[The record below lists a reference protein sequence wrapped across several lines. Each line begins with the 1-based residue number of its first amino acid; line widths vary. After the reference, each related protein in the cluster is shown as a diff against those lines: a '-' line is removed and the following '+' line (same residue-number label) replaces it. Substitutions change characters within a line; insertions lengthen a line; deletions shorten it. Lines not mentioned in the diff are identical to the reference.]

1 VSHAT
6 TPPDS
11 DDERSSGP
19 HPILNDQPSYEDNET
34 PYDENDIPLPLP
46 QVEVQRTGRQ
56 KAVATVEKVHPPAII
71 SRLTG
76 ALNKSTLRI
85 VENVRGHYAVSG
97 GEQPDGILTNELRVG
112 MKRAAAAISRSQYE
126 IYSFATRHDL
136 SEAATDELLQLVSN
150 VSNLLSSVIFDD
162 LWCISHAVKYNQMR
176 FHPQDIQYKTMKSMD
191 RAARLAMLP
200 DCQIFCVDLKEGT
213 HL

>member
-1 VSHAT
+1 MLLVKYVTVSHAT

-11 DDERSSGP
+11 DDERPSGP
-19 HPILNDQPSYEDNET
+19 QPILNDQPSYEDNET

-46 QVEVQRTGRQ
+46 QVEVHRTGRQ

-71 SRLTG
+71 SRLTA

-136 SEAATDELLQLVSN
+136 SEAATDELIQLVSN
-150 VSNLLSSVIFDD
+150 VSILL
-162 LWCISHAVKYNQMR
+162 L
-176 FHPQDIQYKTMKSMD
+176 
-191 RAARLAMLP
+191 
-200 DCQIFCVDLKEGT
+200 
-213 HL
+213 

>member
-1 VSHAT
+1 MLLVKYVTVSHAT
-6 TPPDS
+6 TLPDS
-11 DDERSSGP
+11 DDERPSGP
-19 HPILNDQPSYEDNET
+19 QPILNDQPSYEDNET
-34 PYDENDIPLPLP
+34 PYDEIDIPLPLP
-46 QVEVQRTGRQ
+46 QVEVHQTGRQ
-56 KAVATVEKVHPPAII
+56 KAVATVEEVHPPAII
-71 SRLTG
+71 SRLTA

-97 GEQPDGILTNELRVG
+97 GEQPDGILSNELRVG

-150 VSNLLSSVIFDD
+150 VSNLLSSVIIDD

-176 FHPQDIQYKTMKSMD
+176 FYPQDI
-191 RAARLAMLP
+191 
-200 DCQIFCVDLKEGT
+200 
-213 HL
+213 